1 MTLKPIYYIY
11 GSDDYL
17 IDETLS
23 AIKDEVLKGPFASMN
38 YHSFDAKA
46 DPSDI
51 VAAASTMPAFAEW
64 RLVVVKGA
72 ENFKDKHTET
82 LIPYIKRPS
91 PSTCL
96 VFVSMD
102 AKLNRTSAFAKA
114 LIEGGYLK
122 ACERPSDEE
131 LFAWVRKNVK
141 KEGKTISD
149 GAVRKLVEIGGGKL
163 RDIHAELQKIVLYA
177 WEKPAIEEK
186 DVEDAG
192 LDCREES
199 IFGLSDAIGA
209 KDLKKAL
216 YIYEKISDEEPL
228 KVLGSI
234 ARQIRTL
241 LKIKALL
248 KKGTPPDKLPS
259 LLGLFPK
266 YADGYLRR
274 SRKFSERELKI
285 AIEKL
290 LKADS
295 DLKSNRVPEPVILP
309 RLIMELCG

>member
-1 MTLKPIYYIY
+1 MTLKPIFYIY

-17 IDETLS
+17 IEETLS
-23 AIKDEVLKGPFASMN
+23 AIKAEALKGGFASMN
-38 YHSFDAKA
+38 YHSFDSKA
-46 DPSDI
+46 DPSEI

-72 ENFKDKHTET
+72 ENFKDKHTEA

-114 LIEGGYLK
+114 LVEGGYLK

-149 GAVRKLVEIGGGKL
+149 AAVRKLVVLGGGKL

-177 WEKPAIEEK
+177 WEKAVIEEK

-199 IFGLSDAIGA
+199 IFGLSDSIGA

-216 YIYEKISDEEPL
+216 YIFEKI
-228 KVLGSI
+228 
-234 ARQIRTL
+234 
-241 LKIKALL
+241 
-248 KKGTPPDKLPS
+248 
-259 LLGLFPK
+259 
-266 YADGYLRR
+266 
-274 SRKFSERELKI
+274 
-285 AIEKL
+285 
-290 LKADS
+290 
-295 DLKSNRVPEPVILP
+295 
-309 RLIMELCG
+309 